1 MSEAEPLGGRFV
13 TKTTVICAVLTAI
26 MGALLLYRLVFGLGA
41 VTNLSNG
48 YGFGLWIA
56 YDVFISTAF
65 ACGGYSMA
73 LLVYIFNRG
82 EYHPL
87 VRPAL
92 IASAFGYSLG
102 GMSIMF
108 DVGRYWNAWHLFTP
122 GWANP
127 TSIMFEVAA
136 CIATYCLVLWVEFAP
151 AIAEKWA
158 SPKVVAV
165 LKKTAFIPIAIG
177 CLLPTMHQ
185 SSLGSLLIPAGYLV
199 HPLWQTNLL
208 PVLALSSAICM
219 GYSIVIFEG
228 SLVTEAY
235 GRPSEATMLGKISRL
250 IVGLLVFYLVVRWGN
265 LAFAGKLGLVLTSG
279 KYSAFFIIEN
289 GLFLLPIILLASQR
303 HRVNPQ
309 ILFIAAVSMLLAGA
323 LFRLDLVL
331 IAYGRDGWHY
341 FPSVAEIMITV
352 GFVALEILGYIVCVK
367 LFPVLSIH
375 HPAHGRE
382 AILEEDDEDE
392 PLGVAAQ

>member
-1 MSEAEPLGGRFV
+1 MSKAAPLGGPYI
-13 TKTTVICAVLTAI
+13 TKTTVITAI
-26 MGALLLYRLVFGLGA
+26 LTVIMGVLLLYRLVFGLGA

-73 LLVYIFNRG
+73 ILVYIFNRG

-108 DVGRYWNAWHLFTP
+108 DVGRYWNAWHLFLP
-122 GWANP
+122 WWANP
-127 TSIMFEVAA
+127 RSIMFEVAC

-158 SPKVVAV
+158 PPKVVAI
-165 LKKTAFIPIAIG
+165 LKKTAFIPIAVG

-199 HPLWQTNLL
+199 HPLWQSNLL
-208 PVLALSSAICM
+208 PVMALSSAICM

-235 GRPSEATMLGKISRL
+235 NRPSEAHMLGKISRL
-250 IVGLLVFYLVVRWGN
+250 IMGLLVFYLVVRWGN
-265 LAFAGKLGLVLTSG
+265 LAYAGKLGLVFTSG
-279 KYSAFFIIEN
+279 KYSFFFILEN
-289 GLFLLPIILLASQR
+289 VLFILPVILLASQR
-303 HRVNPQ
+303 NRVNPQ
-309 ILFIAAVSMLLAGA
+309 LLFIAAVSMLLAGA
-323 LFRLDLVL
+323 LYRLDLVL
-331 IAYGRDGWHY
+331 IAYGRQGWHY
-341 FPSVAEIMITV
+341 FPSVGEILITV
-352 GFVALEILGYIVCVK
+352 GFVALEILGYIVCVR
-367 LFPVLSIH
+367 LFPVLSSH
-375 HPAHGRE
+375 HPAHGKGPHTVLR
-382 AILEEDDEDE
+382 A
-392 PLGVAAQ
+392 PSAAATTNE

>member
-1 MSEAEPLGGRFV
+1 MSKASPLGGPYI
-13 TKTTVICAVLTAI
+13 TKTTVITAILTAI

-73 LLVYIFNRG
+73 ILVYIFNKG
-82 EYHPL
+82 EFHPL

-92 IASAFGYSLG
+92 LASAFGYSLG

-108 DVGRYWNAWHLFTP
+108 DIGRYWNAWHLFLP
-122 GWANP
+122 AWANT
-127 TSIMFEVAA
+127 TSIMLEVAC
-136 CIATYCLVLWVEFAP
+136 CIGAYCCVLWVEFAP
-151 AIAEKWA
+151 VIAAKWGT
-158 SPKVVAV
+158 PKIQKM
-165 LKKTAFIPIAIG
+165 LTKTAFIPIAVG

-199 HPLWQTNLL
+199 HPLWQTNVL
-208 PVLALSSAICM
+208 PLLALSSAICM

-228 SLVTEAY
+228 SLVAEAY
-235 GRPSEATMLGKISRL
+235 NRPSEAPMLGKISRIISWLL
-250 IVGLLVFYLVVRWGN
+250 IFYLVVRWGN
-265 LAFAGKLGLVLTSG
+265 LIYANKLGLVLTSG

-289 GLFLLPIILLASQR
+289 VLFLLPIILLASQR
-303 HRVNPQ
+303 TRFNPQ

-323 LFRLDLVL
+323 LYRLDLVL
-331 IAYGRDGWHY
+331 IAYGREGWHY
-341 FPSVAEIMITV
+341 FPSIGEILITV
-352 GFVALEILGYIVCVK
+352 GFVALEILGYIVCVR
-367 LFPVLSIH
+367 LFPVLSSH
-375 HPAHGRE
+375 HPASGSDSHSVRR
-382 AILEEDDEDE
+382 A
-392 PLGVAAQ
+392 PSVAATTNK